1 MTSPVED
8 HPNRRVVKRIE
19 FNAAEK
25 IATAKAEALDGG
37 AFLKPVEGR
46 EYFYERL
53 RNLRAPARGR
63 LPSLEVFLA
72 DGGWLRLADALWD
85 AGYRRH
91 PEFEAERW
99 IPSAGMGGRVTEQ
112 DQGVY
117 IKRNEDGTWPSLD
130 AVDYVDPDDIV
141 IVKDEEDRTKF
152 RATYTPTGLFAL
164 GKSRLKAQRA
174 LLEELEKIEDAANAS
189 QDEALDE

>member
-1 MTSPVED
+1 MTDPVEG

-25 IATAKAEALDGG
+25 IAKAKSEAIDGG
-37 AFLKPVEGR
+37 SFLQPVEGR
-46 EYFYERL
+46 EFFYERL
-53 RNLRAPARGR
+53 KNMRAPARGR

-85 AGYRRH
+85 AGYRRL
-91 PEFEAERW
+91 PEHEVVRW
-99 IPSAGMGGRVTEQ
+99 IPSAGMGGRVSEY

-117 IKRNEDGTWPSLD
+117 ITRNEDGTWPSLD

-141 IVKDEEDRTKF
+141 IAKDEEDRTKF
-152 RATYTPTGLFAL
+152 RATHTPTGLFAL

-174 LLEELEKIEDAANAS
+174 LLEELEAIEDAANAG
-189 QDEALDE
+189 QDTVS